1 MRPIHAISFAIA
13 ALTAGAALTTP
24 TVRAQH
30 VEQTAGVSNPKPAQ
44 RISSKSDGRA
54 PPIAKTAKHE
64 SQSLRYLV
72 SDAP

>member
-1 MRPIHAISFAIA
+1 MRQIHAISFAVA
-13 ALTAGAALTTP
+13 ALTAGAAPTTP
-24 TVRAQH
+24 AAWAQH
-30 VEQTAGVSNPKPAQ
+30 IGQTADVSNPKPAQ
-44 RISSKSDGRA
+44 KMSKSDNRT